1 MKFGKSILSQSE
13 GHGDLHYIEYKLLKK
28 RIKDVVACLHTS
40 ELAEAL
46 TANGAFEEELAAE
59 IAQVNSSFAQRQTE
73 LLDRTAALSEEIQLR
88 GQQSS
93 QEGTG
98 SADGSRGKEE
108 FISKRADRLRCL
120 VDLLQEVDQLRKYAV
135 WNAVAVVKILK
146 KRRKQTNFGIE
157 DAASERAGWLSRQ
170 TFFSGS
176 DFAELHASIESL
188 GHMLVLSEVEGACGN
203 DQFQGILRPQSQLGQ
218 EPQQCPICLD
228 TISDM
233 VALSCDHRF
242 CWKCFVL
249 GPIAF
254 QPGEYRITQCP
265 ICRRETSEGAAL
277 GDATGRERN
286 QAASSSSSCG
296 VEATNSRFLPGITP
310 APTPEGVLTR
320 FLHTYFPRE
329 VQAAGDRKDS
339 LEEEEIPDVVGD
351 SVEDLVKVLLAD
363 CSRLSEGKSQ
373 GTQPGAGSSDFFST
387 LPMRPAPDRELGAA
401 QKLQW
406 LQLASTGDPFALDD
420 STYCSL
426 CSEPLMMEAVVT
438 TPCKHHF
445 HRVCISR
452 IDMPQCPLCT
462 TALPF
467 SWFLPADHPCCEFGF
482 RAIPAHQ
489 YRPVFTGGPSKG
501 SCGYPLRQPPP
512 AILHGTGGLQMRSYL
527 HRLIPTG
534 SGLDEDEEEQKEAE
548 VHDLPDDTPWTTDQD
563 AEAEESMSSSEDS
576 GSEESEDDDAGR
588 EDQVS
593 TPLKESARNGS
604 RVFVYSSIGKMRLLP
619 VTRQRGPAASAADEQ
634 AETDRGAGFDGDSK
648 HSQVLNL
655 RDYV

>member
-13 GHGDLHYIEYKLLKK
+13 GNGDLHYMEYKLLKK
-28 RIKDVVACLHTS
+28 RIKDVVACLQAS

-46 TANGAFEEELAAE
+46 TANGAFEEELATE
-59 IAQVNSSFAQRQTE
+59 IVRVNSSFAKRQTE
-73 LLDRTAALSEEIQLR
+73 LLDRTASLSEEIHLR
-88 GQQSS
+88 QQHW
-93 QEGTG
+93 QEGPG
-98 SADGSRGKEE
+98 SADCSRG
-108 FISKRADRLRCL
+108 KRADRLRCL
-120 VDLLQEVDQLRKYAV
+120 VDILHEVDQLRKYAV

-157 DAASERAGWLSRQ
+157 DSAAERAAWLSRQ
-170 TFFSGS
+170 AFFSGS

-188 GHMLVLSEVEGACGN
+188 GHMLVHSEIEGAHGS
-203 DQFQGILRPQSQLGQ
+203 DQFEGALRPLSQMGQ

-233 VALSCDHRF
+233 VALSCNHRF

-265 ICRRETSEGAAL
+265 ICRRETSEGNAL
-277 GDATGRERN
+277 GDAAGRGCN

-296 VEATNSRFLPGITP
+296 VQANSFGFSPGSMP
-310 APTPEGVLTR
+310 SPTTEGVLTR

-329 VQAAGDRKDS
+329 VLQSSVGASESAKDG
-339 LEEEEIPDVVGD
+339 LEEEGIHYGVGD
-351 SVEDLVKVLLAD
+351 SVGDLVKVLLED
-363 CSRLSEGKSQ
+363 CNRLSECRSQ
-373 GTQPGAGSSDFFST
+373 GTQPSAGPSDFFST

-401 QKLQW
+401 QKRQW

-445 HRVCISR
+445 HRVCMSR

-462 TALPF
+462 QNLPF

-482 RAIPAHQ
+482 RAIPPQH
-489 YRPVFTGGPSKG
+489 YRPMFVGGPSKG

-512 AILHGTGGLQMRSYL
+512 AVLHGPEGLRMRSYL

-534 SGLDEDEEEQKEAE
+534 SGLVEDEDEEEEIEASVPE
-548 VHDLPDDTPWTTDQD
+548 APWTKLQE

-576 GSEESEDDDAGR
+576 GSEESEDDDAAK
-588 EDQVS
+588 EDQVATPPRES
-593 TPLKESARNGS
+593 TRTGGKT
-604 RVFVYSSIGKMRLLP
+604 FVYSSIGRMRLLRRP
-619 VTRQRGPAASAADEQ
+619 QKCSAVEEDSADP
-634 AETDRGAGFDGDSK
+634 R
-648 HSQVLNL
+648 VLNL

>member
-13 GHGDLHYIEYKLLKK
+13 GNDGLHYIEYKLLKK
-28 RIKDVVACLHTS
+28 RIKDVVVRLQAH

-59 IAQVNSSFAQRQTE
+59 IAQVNSTFAQRQGE
-73 LLDRTAALSEEIQLR
+73 LLDRTASLSEEFQLR
-88 GQQSS
+88 QQNS
-93 QEGTG
+93 QEGGG
-98 SADGSRGKEE
+98 STDGSRGKDE
-108 FISKRADRLRCL
+108 IMTKRADTLRCL
-120 VDLLQEVDQLRKYAV
+120 VEILQDVDQLRKYAV

-157 DAASERAGWLSRQ
+157 DTASERAGWLSRQ

-188 GHMLVLSEVEGACGN
+188 GHMLVHSEIEGACGN
-203 DQFQGILRPQSQLGQ
+203 DQFKGILRPQSQLGQ

-233 VALSCDHRF
+233 VALSCSHKF

-277 GDATGRERN
+277 GDAPCRGN

-296 VEATNSRFLPGITP
+296 VEPTISGSLPGSTS

-329 VQAAGDRKDS
+329 LLQSSVQAGGYTKDDI
-339 LEEEEIPDVVGD
+339 EEEEIPDGVGD

-363 CSRLSEGKSQ
+363 CHRLSEGRSQ
-373 GTQPGAGSSDFFST
+373 GTHPGAGSSDFFST

-420 STYCSL
+420 SMYCSL

-445 HRVCISR
+445 HRVCINR
-452 IDMPQCPLCT
+452 IDMPQCPLCA

-482 RAIPAHQ
+482 RAIPAYQ
-489 YRPVFTGGPSKG
+489 YRPVFAGGPSKG
-501 SCGYPLRQPPP
+501 SRGYPLRQPPP
-512 AILHGTGGLQMRSYL
+512 AILHGTDGLQMRSYL

-534 SGLDEDEEEQKEAE
+534 NGLDEEQEEVESLVQ
-548 VHDLPDDTPWTTDQD
+548 DTPWTTDQD
-563 AEAEESMSSSEDS
+563 AAAEESMSSSEDS
-576 GSEESEDDDAGR
+576 GSEESDDDDAAK
-588 EDQVS
+588 EDEVT
-593 TPLKESARNGS
+593 TPPKESARTGS
-604 RVFVYSSIGKMRLLP
+604 RVLVYSSIGKMRLLP
-619 VTRQRGPAASAADEQ
+619 RSRQRGPAASASDEQ
-634 AETDRGAGFDGDSK
+634 AQTERGTGFEGDSTNSK
-648 HSQVLNL
+648 VLNL